1 MVQPTKRENHMQC
14 HVIVDFVKP
23 RFRNMTQCLLNVTS

>member
-14 HVIVDFVKP
+14 HEIDDFVKP
-23 RFRNMTQCLLNVTS
+23 RSRNLTQCLLNVTS